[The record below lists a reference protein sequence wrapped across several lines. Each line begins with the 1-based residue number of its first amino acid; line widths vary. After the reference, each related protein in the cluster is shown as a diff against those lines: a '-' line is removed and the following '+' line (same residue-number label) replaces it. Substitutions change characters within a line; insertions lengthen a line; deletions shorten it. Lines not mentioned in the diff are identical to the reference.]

1 MNLSKTANPFPDAH
15 PADVSEVESGVMVN
29 TLTEDAINAA
39 CLGFDLQRIKDNG
52 LNGASNEH
60 SAVLTLNIEA
70 ARDSDWL
77 FSVASGSWKRICLNL
92 VLNALKYTPCGYISV
107 TLRKKWRQQRADREG
122 SALVELVV
130 SLRTN
135 HLATGLAN
143 FLHQVED
150 SGIGMSKEFQVRS
163 LFRPFKQENSLTP
176 GTGLVSSHNAM
187 RMRLTS

>member
-143 FLHQVED
+143 IYIRSKILALVCQKSSKLEVFFDHSSKRTAWPRAQD
-150 SGIGMSKEFQVRS
+150 S
-163 LFRPFKQENSLTP
+163 
-176 GTGLVSSHNAM
+176 
-187 RMRLTS
+187 